1 MKHKNTWMRSVL
13 CGLAACMLLPLSI
26 CGCDGSEKSD
36 YDYEIDIDDYLDAI
50 TVDDEDYLILANK
63 DEPLGRKYKPDDL
76 ATLDRDLTLDG
87 KKIRLEATAALAV
100 EALVLELWECG
111 YEDIRVTSGY
121 RDYDYQKSLFYTYMD
136 NERKSHPDLDDDEI
150 EEIVLTYSARPGTSE
165 HQTGLCVDLIST
177 EHLAL
182 DVSFEDNPAFEW
194 LTENAHHF
202 GFILRYPEDMED
214 VTGYSYEPWHY
225 RFVGVK
231 AATEIYEGEMVLE
244 EYLEELD

>member
-1 MKHKNTWMRSVL
+1 
-13 CGLAACMLLPLSI
+13 MLLPLSI

-76 ATLDRDLTLDG
+76 DTLDRDLTLDG